1 MTRIARLLL
10 FSIILLS
17 PVRSS
22 RRSRSQRF
30 ALGAMGTI
38 VAYAAAAGTV
48 QASTSP
54 RWLASLETAPTA
66 VSMQQVF
73 DLDIAPELLDVVIDQ
88 FEAATGI
95 ELELAL
101 GGIAQLP
108 SPGVRGTYSP
118 DQALEILLS
127 GTGVTFRF
135 TSGNAAVLELSAS
148 EEIAITAALP
158 PAEPSSVKYTE
169 PLRDIPQTIT
179 VISSALIEEQGATTL
194 RDVLANVSG
203 VTMAAGEGGQPAGD
217 NLTVRGFSARSDITI
232 DGVRDLGTQS
242 RDAFNLEQVEVIKGP
257 ASAYSGRGSPGG
269 TINLVSKTPSLQRDL
284 GSTVMLGNAGMK
296 RVTTDFNTPVPALG
310 EGAGFRLNLMS
321 HDAGVPGRDV
331 VRNKKWGAAPSLA
344 FGLNSNTRFTLSYSY
359 LDQDNISDYG
369 IPWVRSSHE
378 LLVEHHDRPA
388 PVPRNTFYGFRDRDY
403 ERLTANTGTVLIEHD
418 LSERVGITQQTRYGR
433 SSRGS
438 LATPPRFAGNDTT
451 DINRE
456 LRSWRT
462 EDDIWSSQTNLR
474 AVFDTGSVQHAVV
487 TGMDLSHEANVRQ
500 NGRASNI
507 RTTLLNPDPH
517 WANTEPVS
525 WGGIGDVAGNTVAL
539 YAFDTMSLGPQWD
552 VTSGFRWERFGVEG
566 VSTRDEHLDRV
577 DTMPSPRVAVA
588 YKPRNNGS
596 FYVSYGTSLNPTLE
610 GLAYSAGGR
619 SGTPDIE
626 PEKTYHAGDGQQV
639 GAGRGPSASQRFTV
653 PRRED
658 QRADAGDPARR
669 SASGSARTSAR
680 FGRRVGRD
688 RQHQPGVVALRGLH
702 VPRRPDPG
710 IQPRLR
716 GRQPHPECSEALR
729 QPLDRASDAAS
740 ERGGR
745 ASLRRGTL
753 RKHLE
758 PAPGGSL
765 LDGRSDGL
773 VSDPPERGSPPQR
786 LQPDRHLLLR
796 PAGWRTCG
804 SRSRACSRV
813 EHGAR
818 LLSRCD
824 FDLRGEYTMLL
835 HVPGVLNPEQV
846 ADFRATL
853 KDAEW
858 SDGRSTAGHQ
868 SVRVKHNLQL
878 PENAPAARRMGDEI
892 VKALQT
898 NSLFMAAAVPLKVF
912 PPLFNRYEGGGN
924 FGTHIDNAIRT
935 AAGTAHRIRTD
946 LSATLFLSEPADY
959 DGGELNVED
968 TYGVHSVKL
977 PAGDLVLYPA

>member
-30 ALGAMGTI
+30 AMGAMGTI

-48 QASTSP
+48 QASMSP

-135 TSGNAAVLELSAS
+135 TSGNAAVLELSTS

-194 RDVLANVSG
+194 RDVLANVPG

-257 ASAYSGRGSPGG
+257 ASAYSGRGSTGG

-321 HDAGVPGRDV
+321 QDAGVPGRDV

-403 ERLTANTGTVLIEHD
+403 ERLTANTGTVLVEHD

-517 WANTEPVS
+517 WANTEPVA

-552 VTSGFRWERFGVEG
+552 VTGGFRWERFGVEG

-626 PEKTYHAGDGQQV
+626 PEKTYMLETGSKWELAG
-639 GAGRGPSASQRFTV
+639 GRLLLSGSLFRVEKTNARTPGILPDDPPLVLQGR
-653 PRRED
+653 
-658 QRADAGDPARR
+658 QRA
-669 SASGSARTSAR
+669 SGVELGATGS
-680 FGRRVGRD
+680 
-688 RQHQPGVVALRGLH
+688 
-702 VPRRPDPG
+702 
-710 IQPRLR
+710 IN
-716 GRQPHPECSEALR
+716 
-729 QPLDRASDAAS
+729 RAWSLFAAY
-740 ERGGR
+740 
-745 ASLRRGTL
+745 TY
-753 RKHLE
+753 
-758 PAPGGSL
+758 
-765 LDGRSDGL
+765 LDGRILESNRDFEVGNRIRNAPKHSGNL
-773 VSDPPERGSPPQR
+773 WIVHRMQR
-786 LQPDRHLLLR
+786 LNVGGGLR
-796 PAGWRTCG
+796 FVGERFGNT
-804 SRSRACSRV
+804 SNLRRV
-813 EHGAR
+813 DPYWTADLMASYPIHQNV
-818 LLSRCD
+818 
-824 FDLRGEYTMLL
+824 DLRLNVYNLTDTYYYDRLGGG
-835 HVPGVLNPEQV
+835 HVVPGPGRAVVL
-846 ADFRATL
+846 
-853 KDAEW
+853 
-858 SDGRSTAGHQ
+858 STG
-868 SVRVKHNLQL
+868 L
-878 PENAPAARRMGDEI
+878 G
-892 VKALQT
+892 
-898 NSLFMAAAVPLKVF
+898 F
-912 PPLFNRYEGGGN
+912 
-924 FGTHIDNAIRT
+924 
-935 AAGTAHRIRTD
+935 
-946 LSATLFLSEPADY
+946 
-959 DGGELNVED
+959 
-968 TYGVHSVKL
+968 
-977 PAGDLVLYPA
+977 